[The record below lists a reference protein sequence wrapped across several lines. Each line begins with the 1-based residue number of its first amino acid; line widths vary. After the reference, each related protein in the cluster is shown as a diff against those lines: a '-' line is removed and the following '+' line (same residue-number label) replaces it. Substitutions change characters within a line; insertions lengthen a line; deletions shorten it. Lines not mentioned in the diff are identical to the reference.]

1 MSQGK
6 LFEQILNP
14 ANRHNPYP
22 LYAHLR
28 KTPISQQEDG
38 TYVVSTYREIEALLY
53 DPRIS
58 SDERKST
65 RGPPPNVRA
74 RQREP
79 GSSLP
84 FILLDPP
91 DHNRLRSVVI
101 HQFTPERV
109 EGMRDRVIQLVD
121 ELLDAQRNRSQLDI
135 VDDFAHP
142 LPVRVISE
150 LLGVPIQ
157 DKTRFEV
164 WVSALIRTIEPS
176 QNVNEAEEVEER
188 ASQAVMQMK
197 EYLRGLVATRR
208 DRPGDD
214 LISALVVSTSHDDAG
229 QMNEQ
234 ELLASLQ
241 LLIVAGY
248 ETTVNSITNGM
259 LTLLRHPDVLAR
271 LAATLIWSSGQ

>member
-1 MSQGK
+1 MGQGK

-22 LYAHLR
+22 LYSQLR
-28 KTPISQQEDG
+28 ETPISQQDDG

-109 EGMRDRVIQLVD
+109 EGMRDRVIQLVE

-150 LLGVPIQ
+150 ILGVPIQ
-157 DKTRFEV
+157 DRARFEV
-164 WVSALIRTIEPS
+164 WVSALVRTIEPL
-176 QNVNEAEEVEER
+176 QNVSEAEVEER
-188 ASQAVMQMK
+188 ASQAVMEMK
-197 EYLRGLVATRR
+197 EYLRELIATRR
-208 DRPGDD
+208 DRPRDD
-214 LISALVVSTSHDDAG
+214 LISALVVSTGHDDAG

-241 LLIVAGY
+241 LLIVAV
-248 ETTVNSITNGM
+248 TRLR
-259 LTLLRHPDVLAR
+259 LTRSLMACLRCCVIPMFSQGCDAI
-271 LAATLIWSSGQ
+271 LIWSYGQ